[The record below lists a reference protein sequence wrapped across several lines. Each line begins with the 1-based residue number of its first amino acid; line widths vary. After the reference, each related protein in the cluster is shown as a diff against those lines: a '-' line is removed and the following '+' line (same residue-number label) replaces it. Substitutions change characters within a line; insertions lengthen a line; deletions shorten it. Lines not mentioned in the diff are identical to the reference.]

1 MIDTTQLTNL
11 ISAFRVETEKESISP
26 ETVGSLLQ
34 NITDL
39 LANASSSTE
48 QQIFENWKAILSQ
61 LHLVESVEQGANN
74 VEHVNITMSLRDL
87 ANGGRTGANF
97 QIEPATEQ
105 RAGVMTAAQAQT
117 LAALNLAVDAL
128 KLAAVNLANKNTE
141 QDNRLDII
149 QGRSDVITDMSQ
161 GSDHASK
168 VYLTI
173 RKENLKTG
181 AIYNKI
187 NNKEIAAATS
197 EKAGVM
203 TAQQAKDLQKAV
215 NGLLVQE
222 ELIRVLHSID
232 LVVTSIEDRP
242 YRKDCLYYGV
252 EYCDLYAGERFP
264 ADDDIMIPG
273 ATTEHAGVMTAKQVQ
288 RLDDAERDIF
298 NLRKAF
304 VSVSGGATGQLLP
317 IALRIGSGEG
327 PLQVLG
333 ALPLI
338 EKGYFPYL
346 FRFSRK
352 RNRITERNEHDEII
366 RKHGPVRK
374 GWNMV
379 GKVDA
384 IRVAN
389 DGTVSIRKN
398 VFKHPMID
406 TELLDEFQT
415 NAKFFIK
422 EETDSKGTPY
432 VSYGKTQVKLTREVN
447 GQEVRRK
454 VRLLYGIAFADYKVG
469 PRGAL
474 DMSRLVTPIVP
485 FHVCNLLLDTDS
497 SVWIFER

>member
-1 MIDTTQLTNL
+1 
-11 ISAFRVETEKESISP
+11 
-26 ETVGSLLQ
+26 
-34 NITDL
+34 
-39 LANASSSTE
+39 
-48 QQIFENWKAILSQ
+48 
-61 LHLVESVEQGANN
+61 
-74 VEHVNITMSLRDL
+74 
-87 ANGGRTGANF
+87 
-97 QIEPATEQ
+97 
-105 RAGVMTAAQAQT
+105 
-117 LAALNLAVDAL
+117 
-128 KLAAVNLANKNTE
+128 
-141 QDNRLDII
+141 
-149 QGRSDVITDMSQ
+149 
-161 GSDHASK
+161 
-168 VYLTI
+168 
-173 RKENLKTG
+173 
-181 AIYNKI
+181 
-187 NNKEIAAATS
+187 
-197 EKAGVM
+197 M

-215 NGLLVQE
+215 NGLLIQD

-273 ATTEHAGVMTAKQVQ
+273 ATIEHAGVMTAKQVQ
-288 RLDDAERDIF
+288 RLDDAERDIY

-304 VSVSGGATGQLLP
+304 GSVSGGGTGQLLP

-338 EKGYFPYL
+338 DKGYVPYL

-352 RNRITERNEHDEII
+352 RNRITDRNEHDEII

-384 IRVAN
+384 IRVSN

-485 FHVCNLLLDTDS
+485 FHVCNLLLDMDS